1 MDVGKSLSF
10 VFEDRRWLEKT
21 LIGGLILLGT
31 LVLSWTIIGLFVG
44 AGLLYGYMVEL
55 VRNVRRHEPYPLPEW
70 DNWGDKIV
78 LGLKYGIVYLVW
90 SLPLL
95 VIWLPLIIFAILV
108 GESGSDTASGIF
120 VVVSVCMTCVVLLYS
135 LLLLLVTPGI
145 TIRFAE
151 RGNIADGLAVSAILS
166 FTREHLGDVILAVI
180 VVLAV
185 DLVATIVGLLLCG
198 IGLLFTNF
206 WGMMVMGH
214 VYGQIGLD
222 KGTGL
227 TSPSE
232 PRYDL
237 SPDDIMPG
245 VGELPAESERPDTA

>member
-10 VFEDRRWLEKT
+10 VFEDKRWLEKT

-31 LVLSWTIIGLFVG
+31 LVLSWTFIGLIVG
-44 AGLLYGYMVEL
+44 AGLLYGYMVEV
-55 VRNVRRHEPYPLPEW
+55 VRNVRRHAPYPLPEW

-78 LGLKYGIVYLVW
+78 LGIKYGIVYLVW

-95 VIWLPLIIFAILV
+95 LIWIPFIILTILV
-108 GESGSDTASGIF
+108 GESGSDTASVIF
-120 VVVSVCMTCVVLLYS
+120 AIVLVCGTCVVLLYS
-135 LLLLLVTPGI
+135 LLLLLVSPGI

-180 VVLAV
+180 VILAV
-185 DLVATIVGLLLCG
+185 NLLAAVVGLILCG

-206 WGMMVMGH
+206 WAMVVMGH
-214 VYGQIGLD
+214 VYGQIGLG

-227 TSPSE
+227 TSPPG

-245 VGELPAESERPDTA
+245 VGELPAEGERPAGA

>member
-10 VFEDRRWLEKT
+10 VFEDKRWLEKT

-31 LVLSWTIIGLFVG
+31 LALSWTIIGLFVG
-44 AGLLYGYMVEL
+44 IGLLYGYMVEV
-55 VRNVRRHEPYPLPEW
+55 VRNVRRRQPYPLPEW
-70 DNWGDKIV
+70 DQWGDKIV
-78 LGLKYGIVYLVW
+78 LGLKYLVVSFIW

-95 VIWLPLIIFAILV
+95 LVMIPLFILAIFV
-108 GESGSDTASGIF
+108 GESGSDTTAGIF
-120 VVVSVCMTCVVLLYS
+120 AILLVCATCVVLLYS
-135 LLLLLVTPGI
+135 LFLLLVSPGI

-151 RGNIADGLAVSAILS
+151 RGNIADGLAVSSILN
-166 FTREHLGDVILAVI
+166 FTREHLGDVILAAIVI
-180 VVLAV
+180 LAV
-185 DLVATIVGLLLCG
+185 QLLAGIVGVVLCG

-206 WGMMVMGH
+206 WATVVTGH

-222 KGTGL
+222 RGTGL
-227 TSPSE
+227 SSTAE
-232 PRYDL
+232 ARHDL